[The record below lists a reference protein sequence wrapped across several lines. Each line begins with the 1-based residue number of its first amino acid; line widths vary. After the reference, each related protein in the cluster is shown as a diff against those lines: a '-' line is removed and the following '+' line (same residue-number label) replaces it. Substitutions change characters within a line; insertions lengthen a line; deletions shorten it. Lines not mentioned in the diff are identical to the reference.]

1 MLWDR
6 VGGRG
11 GSGSGGCKCANRI
24 DAGVETFASGCES
37 LNDIGNDSGVGFEA
51 AERCLHRSE
60 VGCEGSGADVGVDK
74 ELVESVVGR
83 GSEGGEALFGV
94 SCEGSEVALECEL
107 LAEEAVHIS
116 GEWRIT
122 LKEIY

>member
-1 MLWDR
+1 
-6 VGGRG
+6 
-11 GSGSGGCKCANRI
+11 
-24 DAGVETFASGCES
+24 

-83 GSEGGEALFGV
+83 VSEGGEALFGV

-107 LAEEAVHIS
+107 LAEEAVHVGWERRIAGAGEEVGS
-116 GEWRIT
+116 GGGGGCAGRDANCGVLVGEAGDLALR
-122 LKEIY
+122 